1 MQKKREEAAVTGGA
15 AVRRT
20 RSTLVIEPPGRWP
33 TVDVGELRTYRE
45 LFFFLV
51 WRDIKVRYAQT
62 VLGMGW
68 AILQPLMTMV
78 VFTVIFG
85 NFANIP
91 SDGVPYAVF
100 SFSAIVPWSYF
111 SGSLSAASGSLV
123 ANQNLVTKVYFP
135 RLIIPMSRVIA
146 GLTNFVISFAIL
158 IVMLLAFG
166 LSPSPVALVVVPML
180 ILVMMMTAAG
190 VGSLLAGLQVQY
202 RDVGTVT
209 GFLTQVWMYASPIV
223 YPMSLVP
230 EEYRL
235 IYMLNPMVGVVEGF
249 RSVLLGTQ
257 PFNGTATGIALL
269 VSSILFIAGIVY
281 FRKVED
287 KFADVV

>member
-91 SDGVPYAVF
+91 SDGAPYAVF
-100 SFSAIVPWSYF
+100 SFTAIVPWSYF